1 MHLLRNRFIAHQ
13 FDCDYTVSLDRCER
27 DMFTH
32 TAQPT
37 GLRRERL
44 YRAFLSAKDHAGMTA
59 DGVQLVTD
67 RRRVVG
73 SVEPAT
79 KVMIAGLR
87 GLRRQRANIL
97 PAHGEALE
105 A

>member
-59 DGVQLVTD
+59 DGVQLVTH
-67 RRRVVG
+67 RRHVVG
-73 SVEPAT
+73 VWKPVTKAMICWPSGLAT
-79 KVMIAGLR
+79 PTGKYPTGS
-87 GLRRQRANIL
+87 RRSS
-97 PAHGEALE
+97 
-105 A
+105 